1 MSWFHIELNNWLTI
15 YIYIFATE
23 NLGNS
28 NLGSLYSD
36 FFFLHFFFVPAN
48 DPKNRFFSQLCHKYL
63 QGKQKQD
70 FKEKEEK
77 KAVGGPGHGRVGEK
91 GGVDAGA
98 MRGAGAAG
106 CPSPAV
112 LLPS

>member
-1 MSWFHIELNNWLTI
+1 M
-15 YIYIFATE
+15 IFF
-23 NLGNS
+23 S
-28 NLGSLYSD
+28 SI
-36 FFFLHFFFVPAN
+36 FFVPAN

-98 MRGAGAAG
+98 MQGAGAAG